1 MRSVYRR
8 RSAGLARPSHR
19 ASSKGAADWS
29 KAAPAVFIV
38 CFLLGYI
45 FRPSTVTSDRSGA
58 FIALGISAC
67 NTISDCI
74 HTGLPVG
81 VFGLVKVLVPFAPS
95 SLGGWDISLAV
106 VGGIV
111 MIYLSLWV
119 SRARGVDPVR
129 ILTFGA
135 MSALAS
141 MYIFMLSK
149 DVVQVFFFLAAF
161 GVIYAFRNAWVSV
174 VAVACLF
181 AAEGAYWRPYY
192 FIVAFALP
200 CVFYLLGRMRGADWT
215 PRQTAKFIAIVAA
228 MMLVFAFVLKFVSP
242 TDYAKIVDQH
252 GAGRESFTA
261 TNAASGIKSL
271 IDVNSSSPVPL
282 FVLNWVVNTFR
293 LLFPVELLL
302 KSPYY
307 WVFCLYQIAI
317 TVYAFRAIRTGTG
330 DRRLTACAALW
341 LAFVIA
347 SGVFEPDFGSWVRH
361 ETASLPI
368 LVSLV
373 LGRVSPRATD
383 SPDAR

>member
-1 MRSVYRR
+1 M
-8 RSAGLARPSHR
+8 ARPSRR

-45 FRPSTVTSDRSGA
+45 FRPSTVTSDRSGIS
-58 FIALGISAC
+58 IAWIINSCTSIG
-67 NTISDCI
+67 DCI
-74 HTGLPVG
+74 DIGLPVC
-81 VFGLVKVLVPFAPS
+81 VFGFVKVAIPFAPS
-95 SLGGWDISLAV
+95 TLEGWDLWLAV
-106 VGGIV
+106 AGGIV
-111 MIYLSLWV
+111 MIFLALWA
-119 SRARGVDPVR
+119 SRFRGVDLPRV
-129 ILTFGA
+129 LTFGA
-135 MSALAS
+135 MAALSS

-149 DVVQVFFFLAAF
+149 DVVQVLFFLIAF
-161 GVIYAFRNAWVSV
+161 GIVYASQKPWAAVIAV
-174 VAVACLF
+174 VCLF
-181 AAEGAYWRPYY
+181 AAEGALWRPYY
-192 FIVAFALP
+192 YIVACALP
-200 CVFYLLGRMRGADWT
+200 FVFYLLERMRGADWT
-215 PRQTAKFIAIVAA
+215 PRQTVKFIAILVALILA
-228 MMLVFAFVLKFVSP
+228 FAFVLKFASP

-271 IDVNSSSPVPL
+271 IDVNSSSPVPM

-317 TVYAFRAIRTGTG
+317 TVYAFRAIGTGTG

-347 SGVFEPDFGSWVRH
+347 SGTFEPDFGSWVRH